1 LGIVTQTQELYP
13 RVGAQLTLQ
22 PAGTPALEQSIVPTY
37 NEYISDSW
45 HIKPSFTLTYG
56 LGYQIEMPP
65 YELNGKQSVLVD
77 ADNNPIS
84 VEQYLSETYR
94 DAIMGQI
101 YNPVIGFSTVK
112 NVAGNSIATGEKY
125 PYNPFYK
132 GFSPRISAAW
142 NPSFD
147 SGFLGHAVGHGKTV
161 IRGGYSRIY
170 GRLNGV
176 DLVLVPLL
184 APGNLQATSCQGPQI
199 NGTCGGATPV
209 DAFRIGVDGNTA
221 PLGPAPSTDLPQ
233 PFFPGVNGNPN
244 AGAGESLDPNFRP
257 SQSDEFD
264 LTIQRELP
272 GKMLMEV
279 GYIGRRLT
287 HEYQPID
294 IAAVPYM
301 LTEGGQQF
309 QNAWANLYTEL
320 AANQPVTPQ
329 PFFEAALGGT
339 GSAYCHGFSSCT
351 AAVAYNENT
360 VNGNIVGT
368 AAVYDVWQDLS
379 PSFVFGRS
387 MASSPN
393 CQNTL
398 VPSINSTTPVPVCQ
412 QVNSIGV
419 NTSSGYG
426 NYNGV
431 FVSWRSNDFHGL
443 TALSN
448 LTYARALGTQGEVQ
462 ATSEFTV
469 EEPWNIHNGYGP
481 QPFDYK
487 FNYNLAM
494 VYAPRIFKGQHSLAA
509 RMLGGWTIAPL
520 FTAQSGAPVE
530 LNIFQGAGADCESF
544 GEGDCNFEGTNENA
558 EFVSSAAIAT
568 ARGAGNSVQNVG
580 NVTNALGVAAN
591 GNPANGGSGLNQFAN
606 PAAVYAAF
614 RAPILGIDNN
624 TGGQGVLR
632 GLPTWNLDAT
642 ISKNFQVTERFSVM
656 FIFESTNILNHVE
669 FANPLLALNDPGDF
683 GVIDGAGGGQS
694 NAPRSMQFGLRLHF

>member
-1 LGIVTQTQELYP
+1 
-13 RVGAQLTLQ
+13 
-22 PAGTPALEQSIVPTY
+22 
-37 NEYISDSW
+37 
-45 HIKPSFTLTYG
+45 
-56 LGYQIEMPP
+56 
-65 YELNGKQSVLVD
+65 
-77 ADNNPIS
+77 
-84 VEQYLSETYR
+84 
-94 DAIMGQI
+94 
-101 YNPVIGFSTVK
+101 
-112 NVAGNSIATGEKY
+112 
-125 PYNPFYK
+125 
-132 GFSPRISAAW
+132 
-142 NPSFD
+142 
-147 SGFLGHAVGHGKTV
+147 
-161 IRGGYSRIY
+161 
-170 GRLNGV
+170 
-176 DLVLVPLL
+176 
-184 APGNLQATSCQGPQI
+184 
-199 NGTCGGATPV
+199 
-209 DAFRIGVDGNTA
+209 
-221 PLGPAPSTDLPQ
+221 
-233 PFFPGVNGNPN
+233 
-244 AGAGESLDPNFRP
+244 
-257 SQSDEFD
+257 
-264 LTIQRELP
+264 
-272 GKMLMEV
+272 
-279 GYIGRRLT
+279 
-287 HEYQPID
+287 
-294 IAAVPYM
+294 M

-368 AAVYDVWQDLS
+368 SAVYDVWQDLS

-393 CQNTL
+393 CENTL

-520 FTAQSGAPVE
+520 FTAQSGAPLEV
-530 LNIFQGAGADCESF
+530 NTFQGAGEDCESF
-544 GEGDCNFEGTNENA
+544 GEGDCNFEATNENA
-558 EFVSSAAIAT
+558 VFVSSAAIST
-568 ARGAGNSVQNVG
+568 ARGAGNSVQNIG

-591 GNPANGGSGLNQFAN
+591 GNPTNGGSGLNQFAN
-606 PAAVYAAF
+606 PNAVYNAF

-632 GLPTWNLDAT
+632 GLPTWNLDAS

-669 FANPLLALNDPGDF
+669 FNNPFLAIGDPGDF
-683 GVIDGAGGGQS
+683 GVLDGAGGGQVNS
-694 NAPRSMQFGLRLHF
+694 PRSMQFGLRLHF